1 MIRNLFI
8 SSLVLVML
16 CSTAS
21 AVTTLWVHTS
31 AGESVP
37 FEISDI
43 QYIDF
48 DGLVAVKDMEK
59 ASHVLNNF
67 RLHSNHPNPFNPSTN
82 ISYELAEAGNVEVI
96 IYDVLGKE
104 ITRLVSERQAAGA
117 YQAHWNGESA
127 EGLKAAGG
135 MYFYQL
141 SVDGQTDVKKML
153 LIK

>member
-96 IYDVLGKE
+96 IYDVLGK
-104 ITRLVSERQAAGA
+104 
-117 YQAHWNGESA
+117 
-127 EGLKAAGG
+127 
-135 MYFYQL
+135 
-141 SVDGQTDVKKML
+141 
-153 LIK
+153 